1 MAGILIDLRVRFMI
15 GTRLRDGALEFA
27 RQVFDDIYAFSKDP
41 VIGVSRQGYGPLENR
56 VHDYVRQWGR
66 TLELEE
72 RIDRAGNLFLTLPGK
87 NRNLPCYMTG
97 SHGDSVPQGGH
108 YDGLAGVVAGL
119 TSLWWMRHVGFVPE
133 RDVTLVVFRMEESSW
148 FGKAY
153 VGSLAMTGQLS
164 AEDLA
169 LTHRSKDQ
177 TLAQAMQECGFD
189 PQEILRTDPTID
201 LKKIAAFTELHIEQ
215 GPTLD
220 SREKERVGIVTGI
233 RGNFR
238 HKACRCI
245 GVTAHSG
252 AVNKEFRH
260 DAVMAMGHLLVK
272 MDRHWDE
279 WLARGEDLV
288 FTMGVFKTAASSAI
302 AIIPGEVTF
311 SIDMRSLSRDTLE
324 RFHRLLQAECEV
336 IAADRGV
343 KFEFDRLLVCEQADV
358 DKALSAHLTRAAAKA
373 EIPVM
378 PIPSGAGHDA
388 AVLSNLGVPV
398 SMIFVANQ
406 NGSHNPHERMK
417 LEDFMLGTEVLATAI
432 MTYDEKSII

>member
-1 MAGILIDLRVRFMI
+1 MSETRVRE
-15 GTRLRDGALEFA
+15 GAFEFA
-27 RQVFDDIYAFSKDP
+27 RQVFDDIHAFSKDP

-56 VHDYVRQWGR
+56 VHDYVRQWGQK
-66 TLELEE
+66 LELEE
-72 RIDRAGNLFLTLPGK
+72 KIDRAGNLFLTLPGR
-87 NRNLPCYMTG
+87 NRELPCYMTG

-119 TSLWWMRHVGFVPE
+119 TVLWWMRRIGFVPE
-133 RDVTLVVFRMEESSW
+133 RDVVLVVFRMEESSW

-153 VGSLAMTGQLS
+153 VGSLAMTGQLTC
-164 AEDLA
+164 EDLA
-169 LTHRSKDQ
+169 LKHRTKDQ

-189 PQEILRTDPTID
+189 PEEILRDDPTID
-201 LKKIAAFTELHIEQ
+201 LQKIAAFTELHIEQ

-220 SREKERVGIVTGI
+220 SRQKERVGIVTGI

-252 AVNKEFRH
+252 AVNKEFRR
-260 DAVMAMGHLLVK
+260 DAVMAMGQLLVR
-272 MDRHWDE
+272 MDKHWDE

-288 FTMGVFKTAASSAI
+288 FTVGVFKTAASSAI

-311 SIDMRSLSRDTLE
+311 SIDMRSLSRDTLK
-324 RFHRLLQAECEV
+324 RFHALLEAECAV

-343 KFEFDRLLVCEQADV
+343 RFEFDRLLVCEEARV
-358 DKALSAHLTRAAAKA
+358 DKDLSAHLSKAAAKA

-378 PIPSGAGHDA
+378 QIPSGAGHDA

-432 MTYDEKSII
+432 MSYDDCSAK

>member
-1 MAGILIDLRVRFMI
+1 MSE
-15 GTRLRDGALEFA
+15 TRLREGAFEFA
-27 RQVFDDIYAFSKDP
+27 RQVFDDIHAFSKDP

-56 VHDYVRQWGR
+56 VHDYVRQWGQK
-66 TLELEE
+66 LELEE
-72 RIDRAGNLFLTLPGK
+72 KIDRAGNLFLTLPGR
-87 NRNLPCYMTG
+87 NRELPCYMTG

-119 TSLWWMRHVGFVPE
+119 TVLWWMRRIGFVPE
-133 RDVTLVVFRMEESSW
+133 RDVVLVVFRMEESSW

-153 VGSLAMTGQLS
+153 VGSLAMTGQLTR
-164 AEDLA
+164 EDLA
-169 LTHRSKDQ
+169 LKHRTKDQ
-177 TLAQAMQECGFD
+177 TLAQAMQECDFD
-189 PQEILRTDPTID
+189 PEEILRDDPTID

-220 SREKERVGIVTGI
+220 SRQKERVGIVTGI

-238 HKACRCI
+238 HKTCRCI

-260 DAVMAMGHLLVK
+260 DAVMAMGQLLVR

-288 FTMGVFKTAASSAI
+288 FTVGVFKTAASSAI

-311 SIDMRSLSRDTLE
+311 SIDMRSLSRDTLK
-324 RFHRLLQAECEV
+324 RFHALFEAECAV

-343 KFEFDRLLVCEQADV
+343 RFEFDRLLVCEEACV
-358 DKALSAHLTRAAAKA
+358 DKDLSAHLSHAAAKA

-432 MTYDEKSII
+432 MSYDKR

>member
-1 MAGILIDLRVRFMI
+1 M
-15 GTRLRDGALEFA
+15 TTQRLRDGAIEFA
-27 RQVFDDIYAFSKDP
+27 RQVFDDIYSFSKDP
-41 VIGVSRQGYGPLENR
+41 IIGVSRQGYGPIENK
-56 VHDYVRQWGR
+56 VHEYIKDWGR
-66 TLELEE
+66 QLNLEE
-72 RIDRAGNLFLTLPGK
+72 KVDRAGNLFLTLPGK

-119 TSLWWMRHVGFVPE
+119 TTLWWMRKIGFVPE
-133 RDVTLVVFRMEESSW
+133 RDVVLVVFRMEESSW

-153 VGSLAMTGQLS
+153 VGSLAMTGQLTK
-164 AEDLA
+164 EDLA
-169 LTHRSKDQ
+169 LTHREKNQ
-177 TLAQAMQECGFD
+177 TLSQAMQEAGFD
-189 PQEILRTDPTID
+189 PEEILRTDPTID
-201 LKKIAAFTELHIEQ
+201 LTKIAAFTELHIEQ

-238 HKACRCI
+238 HKTCKCI
-245 GVTAHSG
+245 GETAHSG

-260 DAVMAMGHLLVK
+260 DAVMAMGHLLVN
-272 MDRHWDE
+272 MDKHWDE

-288 FTMGVFKTAASSAI
+288 FTMGVFKTSPSSAI

-311 SIDMRSLSRDTLE
+311 SIDMRSLSRDTLI
-324 RFHRLLQAECEV
+324 RFHKLLEAECAV
-336 IAADRGV
+336 ISADRGV
-343 KFEFDRLLVCEQADV
+343 RFEFDRLLVCEEANV
-358 DKALSAHLTRAAAKA
+358 DATLAAHLTKSAQEAG
-373 EIPVM
+373 IPVI

-388 AVLSNLGVPV
+388 AVLANLGVPV

-432 MTYDEKSII
+432 MTYDRNS